1 MKPFVTK
8 STAVQS
14 IWSTCRSNLPALGLP
29 CQLMRTFWPA
39 FVPQGR
45 EEGAHAN
52 SLQQLHIFVSE
63 NHHGQVSFPFAAPYH
78 EHKHDASQ
86 AITLVGTPQAHTI
99 HSPDRGPAKSLRT
112 TPTNLNLL
120 GPASSAAQHGVSQN
134 LEFQSNHELPNLE
147 QFWHTPQSQSEEHG
161 YLSR

>member
-14 IWSTCRSNLPALGLP
+14 SCSTCRSNLPALGLP

-86 AITLVGTPQAHTI
+86 ATTLVGTPQAHTI
-99 HSPDRGPAKSLRT
+99 HNLDRTSQTPSNDADKPQSPWSQPRALV
-112 TPTNLNLL
+112 
-120 GPASSAAQHGVSQN
+120 QHGISQN
-134 LEFQSNHELPNLE
+134 WSF
-147 QFWHTPQSQSEEHG
+147 
-161 YLSR
+161 RVA